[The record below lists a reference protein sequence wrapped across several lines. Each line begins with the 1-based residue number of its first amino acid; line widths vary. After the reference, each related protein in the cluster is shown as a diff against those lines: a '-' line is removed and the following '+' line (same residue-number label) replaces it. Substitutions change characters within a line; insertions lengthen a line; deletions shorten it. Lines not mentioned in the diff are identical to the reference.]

1 MLEFKNIKKTYHV
14 GGIETK
20 ALDDISVAF
29 REKEFVAI
37 LGTSGSGKTTCLNII
52 GGLDHYDSGE
62 LTIKG
67 KKTSD
72 FSDQDWDAYRNNSIG
87 FVFQNY
93 NLISHLS
100 IVANVELGMT
110 LSGVPTEEKHKRALE
125 VLEQVGLKEH
135 LHKNPNQL
143 SGGQMQRVAIARAL
157 ANDPEIL
164 LCDEPTGALDTT
176 TSVQIMD
183 LIKTVAKDR
192 LVIMVTHNPDIAEK
206 YADRVIRFQDG
217 KIISDSHPHQERPK
231 PDSFI
236 LKKTSMNFL
245 SALKLSFNN
254 LRTKKGRTFLTALA
268 SSIGIIGIAVI
279 LSLSTGFQK
288 QIDTFQSD
296 AMSEFPIII
305 SQTSMELNAENISSM
320 QDRIKDRMM
329 GTEEFADSEEVYL
342 YDSSE
347 TTIAHKNIITDEYM
361 DYLNN
366 IDPEI
371 ANSIG
376 YTRIVGMNMLRKVDN
391 TVKPVSISNI
401 MTSMGQEMDL
411 SSMSNM
417 ANIGS
422 MDEIGLSSYPETLE
436 ENEEP
441 YLVKNYDLLAGDY
454 PKEPTE
460 IVLVVDSKNRI
471 DYNKLKA
478 LGFDTENVT
487 SIKFSDIVGTEFK
500 IISNDD
506 FYIKTDM
513 GNYVPGQDY
522 ESMYDSDKSITVQIV
537 GVVRQKQDVQIG
549 ILGTGIAHSDALSQM
564 IIDDASNSE
573 IVKAQQQSDKN
584 VMSMEDMDEETKNNF
599 LSYLGGNASPF
610 MVMVYPDNFENKDA
624 VLEYLEAYNEGKDL
638 ENQVFYT
645 DLAGRMTDLTGG
657 IMDAITLVLIAFAAI
672 SLVVSLIMIGI
683 ITYTSVLER
692 TKEIGVLR
700 ALGAR
705 KKDITRVFDA
715 ETLILGVFSGV
726 LGVVIAWLLTFPINS
741 LLYDWTGLS
750 GVANLQ
756 MLHAIVLVVI
766 STILTVL
773 GGHIPARMAS
783 QKDAVEALRSE

>member
-1 MLEFKNIKKTYHV
+1 MLEFRNIKKTYHV

-72 FSDQDWDAYRNNSIG
+72 FSDQDWDAYRNNSVG

-93 NLISHLS
+93 NLISHLG
-100 IVANVELGMT
+100 IIANVELGMT
-110 LSGVPTEEKHKRALE
+110 LSGVSTEEKRKRALE

-135 LHKNPNQL
+135 LHKKPNQL

-157 ANDPEIL
+157 ANNPEIL
-164 LCDEPTGALDTT
+164 LCDEPTGALDTV
-176 TSVQIMD
+176 TSAQIMD
-183 LIKTVAKDR
+183 LIKNVAKDR
-192 LVIMVTHNPDIAEK
+192 LVIMVTHNPEIAEK
-206 YADRVIRFQDG
+206 YADRIIRFQDG

-236 LKKTSMNFL
+236 LKKTSMNFPT
-245 SALKLSFNN
+245 ALKLSFNN

-279 LSLSTGFQK
+279 LSLSTGFQQ
-288 QIDTFQSD
+288 QIDAFQSS

-305 SQTSMELNAENISSM
+305 SQTSMQLNAENISSL
-320 QDRIKDRMM
+320 QDKIKDKMM
-329 GTEEFADSEEVYL
+329 GTEEFAESDKVFL
-342 YDSSE
+342 YDSTE
-347 TTIAHKNIITDEYM
+347 TTIAHKNKITDEYM
-361 DYLNN
+361 DYLNQ

-371 ANSIG
+371 SSSIG
-376 YTRIVGMNMLRKVDN
+376 YTRIVGMNMLRKVDG
-391 TVKPVSISNI
+391 TVMPVSITNI
-401 MTSMGQEMDL
+401 MASMGTGMDI

-417 ANIGS
+417 ANIAS
-422 MDEIGLSSYPETLE
+422 MDEIGLSSYPENLREDE
-436 ENEEP
+436 ES
-441 YLVKNYDLLAGDY
+441 YLVKNYDLLAGNY
-454 PKEPTE
+454 PTDPTE
-460 IVLVVDSKNRI
+460 MVLVVDSKNRI
-471 DYNKLKA
+471 DYNKLKS
-478 LGFDTENVT
+478 LGFYTDNVT
-487 SIKFSDIVGTEFK
+487 SIEFSDIIGTEFK

-506 FYIKTDM
+506 YYIKTDM
-513 GNYVPGQDY
+513 GNYVPGQNY
-522 ESMYDSDKSITVQIV
+522 ETMFDSNNSLTVKIA
-537 GVVRQKQDVQIG
+537 GVVRQKQDVSIG

-573 IVKAQQQSDKN
+573 IVKAQQQSNKN
-584 VMSMEDMDEETKNNF
+584 VMSMEDMDEETKQNF
-599 LSYLGGNASPF
+599 LSYLGGNPTPF
-610 MVMVYPDNFENKDA
+610 MVMVYPDNFENKDS
-624 VLEYLEAYNEGKDL
+624 VIKYLDAYNEGKDI
-638 ENQVFYT
+638 EDQVFYN
-645 DLAGRMTDLTGG
+645 DLAGRMTELTGG

-672 SLVVSLIMIGI
+672 SLVVSLIMISI

-715 ETLILGVFSGV
+715 ETLILGIFSGV
-726 LGVVIAWLLTFPINS
+726 LGVVIAWLLTFPINT
-741 LLYDWTGLS
+741 LLYNWTELS
-750 GVANLQ
+750 GVASLQ
-756 MLHAIVLVVI
+756 TYHAVALVVI